1 MMRLE
6 IPGLGVLEIENLV
19 VDYNGTLAKD
29 GRVNNKVKDRLGLL
43 AKKLKVF
50 VLTADTRGDVSNRM
64 EVFERLK
71 KVRVE
76 VVKVEGGDEAQAK
89 RDFVRGLGPKRTI
102 AIGNGYNDSLM
113 LKEAALGIAVIG
125 PEGAARETILNADVV
140 VTDVLH
146 ALELILKP
154 LRYKATLRR

>member
-1 MMRLE
+1 MRLE

-19 VDYNGTLAKD
+19 IDYNGTLAKD
-29 GRVNNKVKDRLGLL
+29 GRIHNKVKDRLSLL

-50 VLTADTRGDVSNRM
+50 IITADTRGDVSKRM
-64 EVFERLK
+64 EIFERLK
-71 KVRVE
+71 RVHVE
-76 VVKVEGGDEAQAK
+76 VVKVQGQDEAQAK
-89 RDFVRGLGPKRTI
+89 RDFVKELGPERTI
-102 AIGNGYNDSLM
+102 AVGNGYNDSLM

-125 PEGAARETILNADVV
+125 PEGAAREAILNAHVV

-154 LRYKATLRR
+154 LRHKATLRR